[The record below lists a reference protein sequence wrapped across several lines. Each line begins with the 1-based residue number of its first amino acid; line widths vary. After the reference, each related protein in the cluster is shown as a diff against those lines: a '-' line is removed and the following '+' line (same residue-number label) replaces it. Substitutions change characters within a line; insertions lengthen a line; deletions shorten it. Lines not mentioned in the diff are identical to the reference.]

1 MHLQPNPLP
10 VARERTPEQ
19 SAPERL
25 SHEQAHLN
33 FLRALQQE
41 AQAAEMHRTSD
52 AAPNEHHQAR

>member
-10 VARERTPEQ
+10 GAREHNPGQ
-19 SAPERL
+19 NAPERL

-52 AAPNEHHQAR
+52 AASNEHHPAR